1 MTWGQLRVRERPS
14 VRDMMPSLQAS
25 AGTTTFTVTIRGHMK
40 KAPKTPSESSVEMR
54 EMVMPN
60 HTNALNTVFGGTV
73 MSWIDIAAA
82 MVAARHCGK
91 PVVTAHIDD
100 IDFIAP
106 IKVGYH
112 VLIQA
117 SMNYVG
123 RSSMIVGVKVT
134 SENPY
139 TGEVRITTK
148 AYLTF
153 VALDDLSRPVE
164 VPGLA
169 PETEDEI
176 RRYENAKLRVEH
188 KKAFKGKQ
196 KQK

>member
-1 MTWGQLRVRERPS
+1 
-14 VRDMMPSLQAS
+14 
-25 AGTTTFTVTIRGHMK
+25 MK
-40 KAPKTPSESSVEMR
+40 KSIKTPSDSSVEMR
-54 EMVMPN
+54 EMVMPH
-60 HTNALNTVFGGTV
+60 HTNPQNTVFGGTV

-82 MVAARHCGK
+82 MVAARHCGR

-117 SMNYVG
+117 SLNYVG
-123 RSSMIVGVKVT
+123 RTSMIVGVKVT

-139 TGEVRITTK
+139 TGECRTTTK

-153 VALDDLSRPVE
+153 VALDDLARPIE
-164 VPGLA
+164 VPELK
-169 PETEDEI
+169 PESEDEV
-176 RRYENAKLRVEH
+176 RRFENAKKRVAM
-188 KKAFKGKQ
+188 KKSVRDTLKK
-196 KQK
+196 KS

>member
-1 MTWGQLRVRERPS
+1 
-14 VRDMMPSLQAS
+14 
-25 AGTTTFTVTIRGHMK
+25 MK
-40 KAPKTPSESSVEMR
+40 SSKTPNESTVEMR
-54 EMVMPN
+54 EMVMPH
-60 HTNALNTVFGGTV
+60 HTNPQNTVFGGTV

-82 MVAARHCGK
+82 MVAARHCGR

-117 SMNYVG
+117 SLNYVG
-123 RSSMIVGVKVT
+123 KTSMIVGVKVT

-139 TGEVRITTK
+139 TGESRTTTK

-153 VALDDLSRPVE
+153 VALDDLGKPVV
-164 VPGLA
+164 VPTLE
-169 PETEDEI
+169 PQTEDEK
-176 RRYENAKLRVEH
+176 RRFENAKKRVAMKKTVRDTLSH
-188 KKAFKGKQ
+188 KN
-196 KQK
+196 

>member
-1 MTWGQLRVRERPS
+1 ML
-14 VRDMMPSLQAS
+14 
-25 AGTTTFTVTIRGHMK
+25 
-40 KAPKTPSESSVEMR
+40 KAPKTPKDSSLEMR

-60 HTNALNTVFGGTV
+60 HTNPQNTVFGGTV

-82 MVAARHCGK
+82 MVAARHCGR

-117 SMNYVG
+117 SLNYVG
-123 RSSMIVGVKVT
+123 RTSMIVGVKVT

-139 TGEVRITTK
+139 TGESRTTTK

-153 VALDDLSRPVE
+153 VALDDLGRPVE
-164 VPGLA
+164 VPALV
-169 PETEDEI
+169 PESEDEI
-176 RRYENAKLRVEH
+176 RRFENAKKRVQMKKDVRKSLRN
-188 KKAFKGKQ
+188 K
-196 KQK
+196 

>member
-1 MTWGQLRVRERPS
+1 MKPLPS
-14 VRDMMPSLQAS
+14 
-25 AGTTTFTVTIRGHMK
+25 
-40 KAPKTPSESSVEMR
+40 KTPSETALEMR
-54 EMVMPN
+54 ELVMPS
-60 HTNALNTVFGGTV
+60 HTNTHGTIFGGTV

-106 IKVGYH
+106 IKMGYH

-117 SMNYVG
+117 SLNYVG
-123 RSSMIVGVKVT
+123 KSSMIVGVKVT

-139 TGEVRITTK
+139 TGEVRTTTK

-153 VALDDLSRPVE
+153 VALDDLGRPHA
-164 VPGLA
+164 VPGLT
-169 PETEDEI
+169 PETPDEI
-176 RRYENAKLRVEH
+176 RRFENAKKRVQM
-188 KKAFKGKQ
+188 KKEIRNSLQ
-196 KQK
+196 K

>member
-1 MTWGQLRVRERPS
+1 
-14 VRDMMPSLQAS
+14 
-25 AGTTTFTVTIRGHMK
+25 MK
-40 KAPKTPSESSVEMR
+40 TKTPKESSVEMR
-54 EMVMPN
+54 ELVMPN
-60 HTNALNTVFGGTV
+60 HTNPQNTVFGGTV

-82 MVAARHCGK
+82 MVAARHCGR

-106 IKVGYH
+106 IKMGYH

-117 SMNYVG
+117 SLNYVG
-123 RSSMIVGVKVT
+123 KTSMIVGVKVT

-139 TGEVRITTK
+139 TGESRTTTK

-153 VALDDLSRPVE
+153 VALDDLGRPVE
-164 VPGLA
+164 VPGLV

-176 RRYENAKLRVEH
+176 RRFENAKKRVQM
-188 KKAFKGKQ
+188 KKDVRSTLQNKK
-196 KQK
+196 K